1 MKMNGILHV
10 VDFKTEQ
17 IVSAIQPDD
26 YWDDKRHWELKNN
39 VDTLDFTVFDNTKH
53 AATLMQQNLVLKE
66 VRDGHIVP
74 YVITEIEKNSNN
86 RSVTVYASGEWILL
100 AKAGYIMPQRI
111 ESKTVNE
118 FIDMALPGTKW
129 KRGRTEYAGF
139 HTMTIDEPISPLK
152 FLKDI
157 ASLFD
162 LEIVYRCEVAGSQ
175 VVGRYVDMVK
185 RRGRVTGKEVTL
197 GKDLKGIVRR
207 ENSQNICTALFGFVR
222 GENEKIITVENI
234 NNGLPYIVDNDAFQR
249 WSENGQHKF
258 GFYTPETED
267 LNMTDK
273 RLMTLMEIEL
283 KKRINSS
290 VSYEVDAQDISRVLG
305 LAHEEINEGDT
316 IRIKDTGF
324 TPKLYL
330 EARAIAA
337 DESFTDPTQDKYVF
351 GDYREIV
358 DPNEELRKLYNKIR
372 GSLGSKANKELLEQL
387 EKLAEQ
393 AKGEAE
399 QAIRESQAAKD
410 LSEKLKEN
418 IEQNMVEI
426 IESANPPTTNLKPNK
441 TLWRDINGRP
451 GILKIWTGA
460 VWETVAP
467 DIEPLKQEIESTKTE
482 LNKKVEVV
490 QNEQGEV
497 NQKIVEMEK
506 TNVGFKTSI
515 EELTK
520 QGNEIGDKV
529 NTIEHTVEGTQQTI
543 TDIQSTTD
551 TLTKTTNEMKQTV
564 DTNSSTIQK
573 VQQDQSI
580 ISKDVT
586 QVKQAVG
593 SLETTVKNVTEAQT
607 EQGQVI
613 SQQSSQI
620 KQLSNEVSSKVT
632 AKQVEEYIG
641 GIGSQNKLINA
652 IFTEKKIDDRGNELS
667 KTPSYKGWKVYS
679 GAGGIVQPDSSLT
692 KDNDYTI
699 KVQVSDQPDNKYYGI
714 SQTIPCQPGE
724 QLVASV
730 YIYTKDKSVI
740 DQSGALE
747 LKFNNGSTHI
757 KQFSKEFEFVNHNWV
772 RIVLPVTAPNEPITQ
787 VEFRLQLRRNG
798 EIWFAHPMLQNG
810 TKPSSFFPNPK
821 DLTNYQETL
830 DKLAD
835 KVATEE
841 FNKKTTELSSA
852 IEQTNESIKSKVEK
866 TEVYTKEQ
874 ANEQFATNAYVKT
887 MESVIEQNAEEIN
900 LRVKSGEIAAALNMT
915 HQQVLINANKINLV
929 GHVTAQHIKGQV
941 LEGVKLKTSA
951 DPQTGRYIEISQRN
965 IFFYDDKNEKRVYLG
980 FYNRPDGGLQPT
992 FMLGRGAGDA
1002 DKLSGTM
1009 ALTQIVPKING
1020 QYDYSRAVG
1029 QLEMITYYNANE
1041 NAFSSDNY
1049 IRFWRQNSGMTIFA
1063 AGQLL
1068 LESNNLIDISTN
1080 WTHSEGKNIQLKAT
1094 RNFYAEAHNVVDLR
1108 ANNGFF
1114 FPDSK
1119 GQWIFPK
1126 KDLNPGKN
1134 SIAFFDNG
1142 SDADLRLAYIRIRS
1156 SHIHEYS
1163 NKVQFIRS
1171 GDSSTK
1177 YAPIEI
1183 GALRIYKQDNIAT
1196 GNIWAEGK
1204 IYSEGSPVTSSKKLK
1219 TNIRDVDFSPLEK
1232 VMSLELK
1239 QYNRKHEIPTLYKM
1253 RENKP
1258 SDKTEPYTINDIR
1271 TEYGFIADYTDEVF
1285 KDDEVE
1291 AIELY
1296 ALSSISAG
1304 AIKELNIKLEQ
1315 EKKELQNRITALED
1329 LVQKLINEK
1338 TEQQ

>member
-1 MKMNGILHV
+1 
-10 VDFKTEQ
+10 
-17 IVSAIQPDD
+17 
-26 YWDDKRHWELKNN
+26 WELKNN

-451 GILKIWTGA
+451 GI
-460 VWETVAP
+460 
-467 DIEPLKQEIESTKTE
+467 
-482 LNKKVEVV
+482 
-490 QNEQGEV
+490 
-497 NQKIVEMEK
+497 
-506 TNVGFKTSI
+506 
-515 EELTK
+515 
-520 QGNEIGDKV
+520 
-529 NTIEHTVEGTQQTI
+529 
-543 TDIQSTTD
+543 
-551 TLTKTTNEMKQTV
+551 
-564 DTNSSTIQK
+564 
-573 VQQDQSI
+573 
-580 ISKDVT
+580 
-586 QVKQAVG
+586 
-593 SLETTVKNVTEAQT
+593 
-607 EQGQVI
+607 
-613 SQQSSQI
+613 
-620 KQLSNEVSSKVT
+620 
-632 AKQVEEYIG
+632 
-641 GIGSQNKLINA
+641 
-652 IFTEKKIDDRGNELS
+652 
-667 KTPSYKGWKVYS
+667 
-679 GAGGIVQPDSSLT
+679 
-692 KDNDYTI
+692 
-699 KVQVSDQPDNKYYGI
+699 
-714 SQTIPCQPGE
+714 
-724 QLVASV
+724 
-730 YIYTKDKSVI
+730 
-740 DQSGALE
+740 
-747 LKFNNGSTHI
+747 
-757 KQFSKEFEFVNHNWV
+757 
-772 RIVLPVTAPNEPITQ
+772 
-787 VEFRLQLRRNG
+787 
-798 EIWFAHPMLQNG
+798 
-810 TKPSSFFPNPK
+810 
-821 DLTNYQETL
+821 
-830 DKLAD
+830 
-835 KVATEE
+835 
-841 FNKKTTELSSA
+841 
-852 IEQTNESIKSKVEK
+852 
-866 TEVYTKEQ
+866 
-874 ANEQFATNAYVKT
+874 
-887 MESVIEQNAEEIN
+887 
-900 LRVKSGEIAAALNMT
+900 
-915 HQQVLINANKINLV
+915 
-929 GHVTAQHIKGQV
+929 
-941 LEGVKLKTSA
+941 
-951 DPQTGRYIEISQRN
+951 
-965 IFFYDDKNEKRVYLG
+965 
-980 FYNRPDGGLQPT
+980 
-992 FMLGRGAGDA
+992 
-1002 DKLSGTM
+1002 
-1009 ALTQIVPKING
+1009 
-1020 QYDYSRAVG
+1020 
-1029 QLEMITYYNANE
+1029 
-1041 NAFSSDNY
+1041 
-1049 IRFWRQNSGMTIFA
+1049 
-1063 AGQLL
+1063 
-1068 LESNNLIDISTN
+1068 
-1080 WTHSEGKNIQLKAT
+1080 
-1094 RNFYAEAHNVVDLR
+1094 
-1108 ANNGFF
+1108 
-1114 FPDSK
+1114 
-1119 GQWIFPK
+1119 
-1126 KDLNPGKN
+1126 
-1134 SIAFFDNG
+1134 
-1142 SDADLRLAYIRIRS
+1142 
-1156 SHIHEYS
+1156 
-1163 NKVQFIRS
+1163 
-1171 GDSSTK
+1171 
-1177 YAPIEI
+1177 
-1183 GALRIYKQDNIAT
+1183 
-1196 GNIWAEGK
+1196 
-1204 IYSEGSPVTSSKKLK
+1204 
-1219 TNIRDVDFSPLEK
+1219 
-1232 VMSLELK
+1232 
-1239 QYNRKHEIPTLYKM
+1239 
-1253 RENKP
+1253 
-1258 SDKTEPYTINDIR
+1258 
-1271 TEYGFIADYTDEVF
+1271 
-1285 KDDEVE
+1285 
-1291 AIELY
+1291 
-1296 ALSSISAG
+1296 
-1304 AIKELNIKLEQ
+1304 
-1315 EKKELQNRITALED
+1315 
-1329 LVQKLINEK
+1329 
-1338 TEQQ
+1338 